1 MVVRMKKQKIPKQV
15 EGILDEDE
23 TIEESF
29 DLKGCHVY
37 ATDRRLLMK
46 RGRTVRDFDYAHIS
60 SVAYSSKHY
69 WGRVIPG
76 ILLCV
81 IGGWLLGTLLSTGI
95 GNAGIGFA
103 TIIALITGSVL
114 ILSGLTGKSE
124 WVEINVAGVAS
135 PIKFAGSRQD
145 LDSLLHIIRQKRT
158 TKPAISKTETKGID
172 VADTIRKL
180 ADLRNEGVITEE
192 EFEEKKS
199 KLTEVPLARL
209 GIKADFTVSRTEI
222 VEGDSIHFTDHSTG
236 DITSWL
242 WDLGDGSTS
251 TARNPSHTYHSPRF
265 YTVSLT
271 VRGPEGSHTKSNQIH
286 VLLTEDAGG
295 SGFTAGGFA
304 AEEKQ
309 EDEDEEEKKAAPPED
324 LGFTSSRPQAEE
336 TTQGDQDE

>member
-1 MVVRMKKQKIPKQV
+1 LTSAKNRSRIANGISVQSSDLERAMKKQKIPKQV

-46 RGRTVRDFDYAHIS
+46 QGRTVRDFDYAHIS
-60 SVAYSSKHY
+60 SVAYSSKHHR
-69 WGRVIPG
+69 GLVIPG

-81 IGGWLLGTLLSTGI
+81 LGGWLLGTLLSTGI
-95 GNAGIGFA
+95 GSAGIGFA
-103 TIIALITGSVL
+103 TIIALIIGGVL

-135 PIKFAGSRQD
+135 LIKFAGSRQD

-209 GIKADFTVSRTEI
+209 EIKADFTVSRTEI
-222 VEGDSIHFTDHSTG
+222 VEGDSIHFTDQSTG
-236 DITSWL
+236 DITSRL
-242 WDLGDGSTS
+242 WDFGGGSTS
-251 TARNPSHTYHSPRF
+251 TARNPSHTYHSPRS
-265 YTVSLT
+265 YTVSLK
-271 VRGPEGSHTKSNQIH
+271 VSGPAGSSTTKSGLIT
-286 VLLTEDAGG
+286 VLLTADAGG
-295 SGFTAGGFA
+295 GFT
-304 AEEKQ
+304 
-309 EDEDEEEKKAAPPED
+309 P
-324 LGFTSSRPQAEE
+324 SRPEVEE
-336 TTQGDQDE
+336 TTQEGED